1 MTATESLPGPADET
15 PPGAKKPT
23 SPLRTTIE
31 WVAIIAAAL
40 LAALVVKTYLFQP
53 FYIPSGSMEPTLR
66 VNDRLLVNKLS
77 YKLHDVHRGD
87 IVVFERPP
95 GEAVG
100 PTNKDLIKR
109 VIGVAGD
116 TVEGRGGKV
125 VLNGKPLSEP
135 YLGTNTVTTE
145 FASATVPR
153 GHVWVMG
160 DNRGNSRDSRFF
172 GTIDEDLIVGRA
184 FVRFWPL
191 GDLSLL

>member
-1 MTATESLPGPADET
+1 VTVTEPADET
-15 PPGAKKPT
+15 PPGAAKP
-23 SPLRTTIE
+23 SNPVRTTIE
-31 WVAIIAAAL
+31 WVAIVVVALVAAL
-40 LAALVVKTYLFQP
+40 LVKTFLFQP

-109 VIGVAGD
+109 VVGLGGE
-116 TVEGRGGKV
+116 TVEGRDGHV
-125 VLNGKPLSEP
+125 VVNGTELKES
-135 YLGTNTVTTE
+135 YLPKGTFTTDFSAVTV
-145 FASATVPR
+145 AK

-160 DNRGNSRDSRFF
+160 DNRGNSRDSRYF
-172 GTIDEDLIVGRA
+172 GPIDEDLIVGRA

-191 GDLSLL
+191 RDLSLL